1 MIYFVILCI
10 LVILAIRYDIQ
21 GKTKYRDQWYYAVLI
36 ILILVAGLRWRFA
49 TDTVR
54 YMHAFYYATPYVWNL
69 TGERFLN
76 ASTPPLWL
84 LLNSIVKSLGG
95 RFFVVQLI
103 QASIVDILFF
113 KYFKKHSPYP
123 FVCVVLF
130 FFWRYQYFNMM
141 ILKAATALSI
151 LMFSNDYLLEKKY
164 MKWFILVIIAI
175 GFHQSSALLLLAPLM
190 LFLRFNKI
198 GVAVLFG
205 TYFVGMI
212 LQSMLGDF
220 FEMLN
225 FLDGVSNKLD
235 NYMANEDFMGQT
247 KNLNYF
253 IVRIFPVIIYP
264 VLSLIY
270 VKCKCKDS
278 HILRLEPFVM
288 MGLVMQMM
296 QFNIHI
302 FYRFTYIFYVYYII
316 FITHFFIEF
325 SRRSFRLEKALA
337 YTRTFIVV
345 FPFLACI
352 YYAFLPFTTKYYNP
366 YNSVIERSTDK
377 DREKWYESLEDIP
390 PLDKRKY

>member
-1 MIYFVILCI
+1 MIYFVILFL

-21 GKTKYRDQWYYAVLI
+21 GKIKYRDKWYYAVLI

-49 TDTVR
+49 TDSVR
-54 YMHAFYYATPYVWNL
+54 YMYMFYYDTPYLWDL
-69 TGERFLN
+69 TGETFLK
-76 ASTPPLWL
+76 SGQPPLWI

-103 QASIVDILFF
+103 QASIVDVLFL

-123 FVCVVLF
+123 FACVVLF

-175 GFHQSSALLLLAPLM
+175 GFHQSSALLLLTPFM

-198 GVAVLFG
+198 GVAVLVG
-205 TYFVGMI
+205 TYFVGVI
-212 LQSMLGDF
+212 LQGMLGDF
-220 FEMLN
+220 FEMLE
-225 FLDGVSNKLD
+225 FAEGVSRKVDVYLT
-235 NYMANEDFMGQT
+235 NEDFTGQT

-253 IVRIFPVIIYP
+253 IVRVFPVIIYP
-264 VLSLIY
+264 VLSLVY
-270 VKCKCKDS
+270 VKYKCKDS

-302 FYRFTYIFYVYYII
+302 FYRFTYIYYVYYII

-352 YYAFLPFTTKYYNP
+352 YYAYLPFTTMYYNP
-366 YNSVIERSTDK
+366 YNSVIERSMDK
-377 DREKWYESLEDIP
+377 NREKWYKSQDIIP
-390 PLDKRKY
+390 TLDKNKY